1 MTRALSH
8 AHGRPARPGPG
19 AVVLAVGVLLAL
31 PTVAHA
37 QSWRIQGAWVDHHVA
52 GALVGVEVRHLLGAP
67 PPLPGAGPGPVMA
80 GTRDWML
87 TGMAGAGVNLAP
99 AGTAS
104 VAPIFYAHAGLLRRT
119 GGDVLTRVGIL
130 AVGYVRAKAVG
141 PELFGELEGV
151 ADVQVGVLHTP
162 GGWRAAV
169 GVAVALRFLRD
180 VVG

>member
-1 MTRALSH
+1 MTRSVSD
-8 AHGRPARPGPG
+8 AHGCRAGRVRG
-19 AVVLAVGVLLAL
+19 AVGLAAGLLLAL
-31 PTVAHA
+31 PAAAQA
-37 QSWRIQGAWVDHHVA
+37 QSWRIQGAWVGDHVA

-67 PPLPGAGPGPVMA
+67 PPLPGAGSGPVAA

-119 GGDVLTRVGIL
+119 GGDVLTRVGVL
-130 AVGYVRAKAVG
+130 AAGYIRAKAVG
-141 PELFGELEGV
+141 PEVFAELEGV
-151 ADVQVGVLHTP
+151 ADVQAGALHTP

-169 GVAVALRFLRD
+169 GVTVALRFFRD
-180 VVG
+180 VLG

>member
-8 AHGRPARPGPG
+8 AHGRRARPGRG
-19 AVVLAVGVLLAL
+19 TVVLAAGLLLGL
-31 PTVAHA
+31 PAATHA
-37 QSWRIQGAWVDHHVA
+37 QSWRIQGAWVGNHVA
-52 GALVGVEVRHLLGAP
+52 GALVGVEARHLLGAP
-67 PPLPGAGPGPVMA
+67 PPLPGAGSGPVAA

-104 VAPIFYAHAGLLRRT
+104 VAPIFYAHAGVLHRT
-119 GGDVLTRVGIL
+119 GGDLLTRVGVL
-130 AVGYVRAKAVG
+130 AVGYIRAKAVG

-151 ADVQVGVLHTP
+151 ADVQAGVLHTP

-169 GVAVALRFLRD
+169 GVSVALRFLRD
-180 VVG
+180 VLG